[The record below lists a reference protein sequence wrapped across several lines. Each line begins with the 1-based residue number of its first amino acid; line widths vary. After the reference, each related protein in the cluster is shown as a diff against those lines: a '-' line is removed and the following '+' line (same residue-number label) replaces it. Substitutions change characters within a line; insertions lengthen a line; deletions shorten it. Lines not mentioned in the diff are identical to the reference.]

1 MPATLRPDEVRGLL
15 EELATRFDHAGIV
28 AGIRV
33 VGGAALSIL
42 DQDRRSTADVDAV
55 IVPTGAAADIVAELA
70 KERGLPDNW
79 LNDAALAYIP
89 PVGPEDWVEVFHR
102 GGVSVSIGSV
112 QMLLAMK
119 LLANRGVGNNDDIGF
134 LLGACGVKSLDDARA
149 IYEGYDAQVVLSPS
163 ATARV
168 QHWLEQRA
176 DHQPSLQVHLE
187 ATCAAYG
194 DGWLRC
200 GA

>member
-1 MPATLRPDEVRGLL
+1 MSATMTPEEVRGLL
-15 EELATRFDHAGIV
+15 EELATRLDDAGIH

-55 IVPTGAAADIVAELA
+55 IVPSGAAADIVAELA

-89 PVGPEDWVEVFHR
+89 PVGPEDWVEVLRR
-102 GGVSVSIGSV
+102 GSVRVSIGSV

-119 LLANRGVGNNDDIGF
+119 LLANRGVRDSDDIEF
-134 LLGACGVKSLDDARA
+134 LLAACNVKSLDEAQA
-149 IYEGYDAQVVLSPS
+149 IYERYHAQDVLSPS
-163 ATARV
+163 ASVRV
-168 QHWLEQRA
+168 QHWLEHRD
-176 DHQPSLQVHLE
+176 DHLPS
-187 ATCAAYG
+187 
-194 DGWLRC
+194 
-200 GA
+200 